1 MFEIQ
6 KMLSSRATPASSRG
20 RPGTHRAAAPWVPAL
35 RSLRELGRDDRLGFW
50 KKTRSVTL
58 MLATLLL
65 ASPVLAA
72 SAPRVALDS
81 IANLPVVERNPYDE
95 AATPAQADAAVNAAF
110 ARAAKNHKLV
120 FIDLGGNWCG
130 DCVVLANI
138 MLLPE
143 MKPFMAAHY
152 EVVSIDTGR
161 NDKNLQ
167 IPKRFGTDLSGG
179 VPTVLIV
186 KPDGKTLVNAG
197 HIAALEDARHMT
209 PQAVADW
216 LAQWTP

>member
-1 MFEIQ
+1 MTRIFALFVALL
-6 KMLSSRATPASSRG
+6 LSTP
-20 RPGTHRAAAPWVPAL
+20 TLAAP
-35 RSLRELGRDDRLGFW
+35 
-50 KKTRSVTL
+50 
-58 MLATLLL
+58 
-65 ASPVLAA
+65 
-72 SAPRVALDS
+72 APKLALDS
-81 IANLPVVERNPYDE
+81 IAHLPVVERTPYDE
-95 AATPAQADAAVNAAF
+95 AVTPAQANAALKAAITR
-110 ARAAKNHKLV
+110 ARKHHRLV

-130 DCVVLANI
+130 DCIVLANI

-161 NDKNLQ
+161 KNKNLQ
-167 IPKRFGTDLSGG
+167 IPARFGVDLSGG

-209 PQAVADW
+209 PQAIADW
-216 LAQWTP
+216 LAKWTP